1 MSTIHQK
8 DVADSMNHSP
18 IIRIALVDD
27 HALVRDGVRA
37 LLATRPSFEVVGEAE
52 NAAQALTLCQ
62 DVMPDI
68 LLVDIGL
75 QDMNGLELTQLTR
88 QRFPEVKILI
98 LSMYDNQEYVVTS
111 IRAGA
116 SGYVLKNA
124 PSREIVAAIEA
135 IATGG
140 TFYSAEVALKLASRR
155 TEETELTPREVQVL
169 VGLAKGLDNKT
180 IARDLNI
187 SVRTAETHRLSIRR
201 KLKID
206 KPAGL
211 VKYAIE
217 HGLLLP

>member
-1 MSTIHQK
+1 MS
-8 DVADSMNHSP
+8 ASP
-18 IIRIALVDD
+18 TIRIALVDD
-27 HALVRDGVRA
+27 HSLVRDGVRA
-37 LLATRPSFEVVGEAE
+37 LLATRPLFEVVGEAE
-52 NAAQALTLCQ
+52 NAAQALTMCEE
-62 DVMPDI
+62 VKPDI

-75 QDMNGLELTQLTR
+75 QDMNGLELTRLIR
-88 QRFPEVKILI
+88 QRCPAIKILI
-98 LSMYDNQEYVVTS
+98 LSMYDNQEYVATS

-140 TFYSAEVALKLASRR
+140 TFYSAEVTLKLVSKK
-155 TEETELTPREVQVL
+155 TDENELTPREVQVL

-180 IARDLNI
+180 IARDLAI
-187 SVRTAETHRLSIRR
+187 SVRTVETHRLSIRR
-201 KLKID
+201 KLKVD

-211 VKYAIE
+211 VKYAME

>member
-1 MSTIHQK
+1 MS
-8 DVADSMNHSP
+8 ASP
-18 IIRIALVDD
+18 TIRIALVDD
-27 HALVRDGVRA
+27 HSLVRDGVRA
-37 LLATRPSFEVVGEAE
+37 LLSTRPLFEVVGEAE
-52 NAAQALTLCQ
+52 NAAQALTMCEE
-62 DVMPDI
+62 VKPDI

-75 QDMNGLELTQLTR
+75 EDMNGLELTRLIR
-88 QRFPEVKILI
+88 QRCPAIKILI
-98 LSMYDNQEYVVTS
+98 LSMYDNQEYVATS

-140 TFYSAEVALKLASRR
+140 TFYSAEVTLKLVSKK
-155 TEETELTPREVQVL
+155 TDENELTPREVQVL

-180 IARDLNI
+180 IARDLAI
-187 SVRTAETHRLSIRR
+187 SVRTVETHRLSIRR
-201 KLKID
+201 KLKVD

-211 VKYAIE
+211 VKYAME